1 MRIKAVNFYL
11 YNHEFKNPIVT
22 PKVQMTHRKAL
33 IVEFLSDDDQSY
45 YGECNAFESD
55 WYAAET
61 IDTVKETLSQWAESV
76 IHKSFH
82 VYEDWKPYLDLLDNY
97 PTARSTVVMAIYQM
111 YHDLPKFKVAY
122 GATISGL
129 SKQQLEYLK
138 QTQPKR
144 IKLKWT
150 GQLNDDIALLDDI
163 LPYDFELALDANE
176 SLDVSDFQKLEA
188 INDQN
193 ILYIEEPFKSLSS
206 TLNINHTQY
215 PAIAIDEK
223 ATDINSI
230 ISIVNQFPVKVVIVK
245 PFRVGGLDR
254 VQSLIRELKSI
265 DIKLVIGG
273 MYEYGLSR
281 YFTALLAR
289 EGDYP
294 GDVTPDGYYFTDD
307 FTQGVGKLKEGM
319 ISFHPPQIDK
329 SKLLKLN

>member
-1 MRIKAVNFYL
+1 MKIKAVNFYL

-22 PKVQMTHRKAL
+22 PKVKMTHRKAL

-82 VYEDWKPYLDLLDNY
+82 VYEDWKPYLDILDNY
-97 PTARSTVVMAIYQM
+97 PTARSTIVMAIYQM

-129 SKQQLEYLK
+129 STQQLEYLK
-138 QTQPKR
+138 QTQPTR

-150 GQLNDDIALLDDI
+150 GQLNDDITLLDDI
-163 LPYDFELALDANE
+163 LRYDFELALDANE
-176 SLDVSDFQKLEA
+176 SLDVSDFQKLES

-265 DIKLVIGG
+265 DIKVVIGG

>member
-11 YNHEFKNPIVT
+11 YNHEFRDPIVT
-22 PKVQMTHRKAL
+22 PKVKLTYRKAL
-33 IVEFLSDDDQSY
+33 IVEILSEEDQSFF
-45 YGECNAFESD
+45 GECNAFETN
-55 WYAAET
+55 WYNEET
-61 IDTVKETLSQWAESV
+61 IETVQEILSQWSESIV
-76 IHKSFH
+76 KNSFH
-82 VYEDWKPYLDLLDNY
+82 KYEDWKPYLDILDNY
-97 PTARSTVVMAIYQM
+97 PAARSTLVMAIYQM

-122 GATISGL
+122 GATISGI
-129 SKQQLEYLK
+129 SAQQLEYLK

-150 GQLNDDIALLDDI
+150 GQLNDDISLLDDI

-176 SLDVSDFQKLEA
+176 SLDVSDFQKLES

-206 TLNINHTQY
+206 TLHIDHTQY
-215 PAIAIDEK
+215 PAIALDEK

-265 DIKLVIGG
+265 DIKVVIGG

-319 ISFHPPQIDK
+319 ISFSPPQIDK

>member
-55 WYAAET
+55 WYAVET

-129 SKQQLEYLK
+129 STQQLEYLK

-150 GQLNDDIALLDDI
+150 GQLNDDITLLDDI

-176 SLDVSDFQKLEA
+176 SLDVSDFQKLES

-206 TLNINHTQY
+206 TLNIDHTQY

-230 ISIVNQFPVKVVIVK
+230 ISIVKRFPVKVVIVK

-265 DIKLVIGG
+265 DIKVVIGG

-294 GDVTPDGYYFTDD
+294 GDVTPDGYYFNDD

>member
-1 MRIKAVNFYL
+1 MWIKAVNFYL
-11 YNHEFKNPIVT
+11 YNHEFINPIVT
-22 PKVQMTHRKAL
+22 PKVKMTHRKAL
-33 IVEFLSDDDQSY
+33 IVEFLSDDEQSY
-45 YGECNAFESD
+45 FGECNAFESD

-76 IHKSFH
+76 IHKSFQ
-82 VYEDWKPYLDLLDNY
+82 VYEDWNPYLAMLVNQ
-97 PTARSTVVMAIYQM
+97 PASRSAVAMAIYQM
-111 YHDLPKFKVAY
+111 YHDLPTFKVEY
-122 GATISGL
+122 GATISGI
-129 SKQQLEYLK
+129 SAQQLDDLV

-150 GQLNDDIALLDDI
+150 SQLNNDISLLNDALPFD
-163 LPYDFELALDANE
+163 YELALDANE

-188 INDQN
+188 IETQN

-206 TLNINHTQY
+206 ILHIDHTQY

-223 ATDINSI
+223 ATDINRI
-230 ISIVNQFPVKVVIVK
+230 MSIVKRFPIKVVIVK
-245 PFRVGGLDR
+245 PFRVGGIDS
-254 VQSLIRELKSI
+254 VQSLIRELKSN
-265 DIKLVIGG
+265 DIKVVIGG

-281 YFTALLAR
+281 YFTAMLAR

-319 ISFHPPQIDK
+319 ILFHPPQIDK
-329 SKLLKLN
+329 SKLYKLN

>member
-1 MRIKAVNFYL
+1 MWIKAVNFYL

-55 WYAAET
+55 WYAVET

-82 VYEDWKPYLDLLDNY
+82 VYEDWKPYLDILDNY

-129 SKQQLEYLK
+129 STQQLEYLK

-150 GQLNDDIALLDDI
+150 GQLNDDITLLDDI
-163 LPYDFELALDANE
+163 LRYDFELALDANE
-176 SLDVSDFQKLEA
+176 SLDVSDFQKLES

-206 TLNINHTQY
+206 TLNIDHTQY
-215 PAIAIDEK
+215 LAIAIDEK

-265 DIKLVIGG
+265 DIKVVIGG

>member
-22 PKVQMTHRKAL
+22 TKVQMTHRKAL

-265 DIKLVIGG
+265 DIKVVIGG

>member
-1 MRIKAVNFYL
+1 MKIKAVNFYL

-22 PKVQMTHRKAL
+22 PKVKMTHRKAL

-82 VYEDWKPYLDLLDNY
+82 VYEDWKPYLDILDNY

-111 YHDLPKFKVAY
+111 YHDLRKFKVAY

-129 SKQQLEYLK
+129 STQQLEYLK
-138 QTQPKR
+138 QTQPTR

-150 GQLNDDIALLDDI
+150 GQLNDDITLLDDI
-163 LPYDFELALDANE
+163 LRYDFELALDANE
-176 SLDVSDFQKLEA
+176 SLDVSDFQKLES

-265 DIKLVIGG
+265 DIKVVIGG

>member
-1 MRIKAVNFYL
+1 MKIKAVNFYL

-22 PKVQMTHRKAL
+22 PKVKMTHRKAL

-82 VYEDWKPYLDLLDNY
+82 VYEDWKPYLDILDNY

-129 SKQQLEYLK
+129 STQQLEYLK
-138 QTQPKR
+138 QTQPTR

-150 GQLNDDIALLDDI
+150 GQLNDDITLLDDI
-163 LPYDFELALDANE
+163 LRYDFELALDANE
-176 SLDVSDFQKLEA
+176 SLDVSDFQKLES

-265 DIKLVIGG
+265 DIKVVIGG

>member
-55 WYAAET
+55 WYAAEM

-265 DIKLVIGG
+265 DIKVVIGG

>member
-55 WYAAET
+55 WYAVET

-129 SKQQLEYLK
+129 STQQLEYLK

-150 GQLNDDIALLDDI
+150 GQLNDDITLLDDI

-176 SLDVSDFQKLEA
+176 SLDVSDFQKLES

-206 TLNINHTQY
+206 TLNIDHTQY

-230 ISIVNQFPVKVVIVK
+230 ISIVKRFPVKVVIVK

-265 DIKLVIGG
+265 DIKVVIGG

-294 GDVTPDGYYFTDD
+294 GDVTPDGYYFNDD
-307 FTQGVGKLKEGM
+307 FTQGIGKLKEGM

>member
-55 WYAAET
+55 WYAVET

-129 SKQQLEYLK
+129 STQQLEYLK

-150 GQLNDDIALLDDI
+150 GQLNDDITLLDDI

-176 SLDVSDFQKLEA
+176 SLDVSDFQKLES

-206 TLNINHTQY
+206 TLNIDHTQY

-230 ISIVNQFPVKVVIVK
+230 ISIVKRFPVKVVIVK

-254 VQSLIRELKSI
+254 VQSLIREMKTI
-265 DIKLVIGG
+265 DIKVVIGG

-294 GDVTPDGYYFTDD
+294 GDVTPDGYYFNDD

>member
-22 PKVQMTHRKAL
+22 PKVQMMHRKAL

-265 DIKLVIGG
+265 DIKVVIGG